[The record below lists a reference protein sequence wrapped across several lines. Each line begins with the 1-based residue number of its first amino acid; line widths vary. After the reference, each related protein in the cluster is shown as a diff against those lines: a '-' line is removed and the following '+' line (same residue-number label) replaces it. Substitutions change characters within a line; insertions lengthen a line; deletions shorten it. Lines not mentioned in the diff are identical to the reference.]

1 MDLFLENY
9 SLDEL
14 SNMPLEDLA
23 NYLRMK
29 GRNRFPD
36 PEYVAK
42 SIQKAVHWGQLCDD
56 TQHRRSVTQH
66 GRDVTQHARIVTQHR
81 RATTQHARP
90 HST

>member
-29 GRNRFPD
+29 GRNRFPN

-42 SIQKAVHWGQLCDD
+42 SIQKAVAGVSFVMTLNMFA
-56 TQHRRSVTQH
+56 S
-66 GRDVTQHARIVTQHR
+66 
-81 RATTQHARP
+81 
-90 HST
+90 HSTWARGHST